1 MDKTIKYSN
10 IITDLLREYERTS
23 NGGKSTVKTIFIR
36 DVEGHH
42 YVLKNVGWQENRYI
56 HGCLIHFDIID
67 GKVWVQENNTEIE
80 IGEELVERGI
90 VREDIVAGLIHPD
103 ARIDTA
109 YANVI

>member
-1 MDKTIKYSN
+1 MDKITKYSN
-10 IITDLLREYERTS
+10 VITDILREYERTS
-23 NGGKSTVKTIFIR
+23 NNGKSTVKTIFIR

-67 GKVWVQENNTEIE
+67 DKVWVQENNTEIE

-90 VREDIVAGLIHPD
+90 PRTDIVAGLIHPD
-103 ARIDTA
+103 ARVDTA